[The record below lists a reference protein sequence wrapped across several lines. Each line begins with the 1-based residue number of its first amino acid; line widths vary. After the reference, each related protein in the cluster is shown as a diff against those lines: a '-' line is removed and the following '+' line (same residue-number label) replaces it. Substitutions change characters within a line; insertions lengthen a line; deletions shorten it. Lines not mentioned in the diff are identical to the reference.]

1 MTTTPTFTVDVA
13 HNKHLARGTAEADA
27 IITVT
32 ATDADPATSHAAIVI
47 MLDTSASMFRP
58 SKLAAARRAA
68 CAAIDAL
75 RDGTSFAVIAGTDQA
90 DMVYPEERQL
100 AVAGEGTR
108 ADARQAIE
116 AIAAHGGTAMSR
128 WLWLADELLA
138 RSGRE
143 VKHGILL
150 TDGRNTSELAQ
161 DLESTLDRLRGRFTC
176 TCRGV
181 GTDWEV
187 GELRQIAEALL
198 GDVDIVAEPAEL
210 AADFSAIAAR
220 TMRKSV
226 PDVALRLWTPQHSEV
241 TELRQVDPSVA
252 DLTEHGRRSQQQAI
266 DFPTGA
272 WEQETRAYH
281 ARIAMRPGGI
291 GERMLVCRASI
302 VGGGA
307 ASKPAKIV
315 VSWTDDSG
323 RYGLIDPIVAHYT
336 GQEELAEAIQ
346 DGLAARREGDLD
358 TATGKLGRAVA
369 LANESGHAEASRL
382 LSKVVDIDDAVTGK
396 VRLKQTVS
404 AVDEMTLDTR
414 SVVTSRMRRS
424 GT

>member
-1 MTTTPTFTVDVA
+1 MTTPTFTVDVA
-13 HNKHLARGTAEADA
+13 HSKHLARGTAETDA

-32 ATDADPATSHAAIVI
+32 TADADAGNSHAAVVI

-75 RDGTSFAVIAGTDQA
+75 RDGTAFAVLAGTDQA
-90 DMVYPEERQL
+90 EMVYPDERRL
-100 AVAGEGTR
+100 AAAGEDTR

-116 AIAAHGGTAMSR
+116 GISAHGGTAMSR
-128 WLWLADELLA
+128 WLWLADELFA
-138 RSGRE
+138 RSGCE

-150 TDGRNTSELAQ
+150 TDGRNTSEPAE
-161 DLESTLDRLRGRFTC
+161 DLVSTLDRLRGRFTC
-176 TCRGV
+176 TCRGI

-220 TMRKSV
+220 AMRKSV
-226 PDVALRLWTPQHSEV
+226 PDVALRIWTPQHSEI
-241 TELRQVDPSVA
+241 TELRQVDPTVA
-252 DLTEHGRRSQQQAI
+252 DLTEHGHRSQQQAI
-266 DFPTGA
+266 DYPTGA

-281 ARIAMRPGGI
+281 ARISMRPGGI
-291 GERMLVCRASI
+291 GERMLVCRAS
-302 VGGGA
+302 VVAGGTQ
-307 ASKPAKIV
+307 SKPGKVV
-315 VSWTDDSG
+315 VSWTDDPARAG
-323 RYGLIDPIVAHYT
+323 MIDPTVAHYT

-369 LANESGHAEASRL
+369 LANESGHADAARL
-382 LSKVVDIDDAVTGK
+382 LSKVVDIEDAVTGK
-396 VRLKQTVS
+396 VRLKQSVS

>member
-1 MTTTPTFTVDVA
+1 MTAPTFTVDVA
-13 HNKHLARGTAEADA
+13 HNKHLARGTAEVDA

-32 ATDADPATSHAAIVI
+32 ATDADAGTSHAAVVI

-75 RDGTSFAVIAGTDQA
+75 RDGTAFAVLAGTDHA
-90 DMVYPEERQL
+90 EMVYPEERRL
-100 AVAGEGTR
+100 AVADDDTR
-108 ADARQAIE
+108 ADARQAIKGIS
-116 AIAAHGGTAMSR
+116 AQGGTAMSR
-128 WLWLADELLA
+128 WLWLADELFSSS
-138 RSGRE
+138 RCE

-150 TDGRNTSELAQ
+150 TDGRNTSEPADDLAKA
-161 DLESTLDRLRGRFTC
+161 LARLRGRFTC

-187 GELRQIAEALL
+187 RELRQIADALL

-210 AADFSAIAAR
+210 AADFCEIAAR
-220 TMRKSV
+220 AMRKSV

-252 DLTEHGRRSQQQAI
+252 DLTEHGQRSQQQAI

-281 ARIAMRPGGI
+281 ARISMRPGGI

-302 VGGGA
+302 VGGGTQ
-307 ASKPAKIV
+307 SKPGKVV

-323 RYGLIDPIVAHYT
+323 RYGIIDPTVAHYT

-346 DGLAARREGDLD
+346 DGLAARRDGDIE

-382 LSKVVDIDDAVTGK
+382 LSKVVDVEDAVTGK
-396 VRLKQTVS
+396 VHLKQKVS
-404 AVDEMTLDTR
+404 ALDEMTLDTR
-414 SVVTSRMRRS
+414 SVVTSRMRPS